1 MVKPG
6 TRLGPYEIAAP
17 LGAGGM
23 GEVYRAVDSR
33 LGRDVALKVLP
44 AEFSANSQLRARLD
58 REARTISSL
67 NHPNICTLY
76 DVGREGDRD
85 YLVMEFLDGET
96 LADRIARGPL
106 RVDDALRI
114 AIEIADAL
122 DKAHRAGIIHRDLKP
137 GNIMLTKSG
146 AKLLD
151 FGLAKPGRGAISAV
165 SPHSAT
171 VQMESK
177 PLTDAGSIVGT
188 FQYMA
193 PEQIESGEA
202 DARSDIFAFGATL
215 YEMLTG
221 RRAFEAQ
228 SRASLIAKIL
238 EHEPPPISSIQPMTP
253 PSLDRVVRTCLAKD
267 RDDRFQT
274 AHDLMLELRWIRDER
289 SSPNLATP
297 VMQQRAQ
304 REKLG
309 WILAASILAAA
320 IGVAVWSRLHAP
332 RFFDHAVEATILPP
346 RGGHFVFSGDSGSS
360 PVISPDG
367 RSIAMSGINSDGKRL
382 LFLRSLNESEP
393 RAIEHTEEAIYPFWS
408 PDGRALGFFANGKLK
423 SVNVADGVTSIIADA
438 PDPRG
443 GSWSEE
449 NVIVFEPFT
458 REGLSRVAATG
469 GAVTRLTTPAGGMT
483 THRFPQFLPGGKAFL
498 YLEASHNDPHSP
510 KTAIHFRTL
519 DGKIDRVVMNTLAN
533 VVYAAGKLLYIRDNT
548 LFAQPFDSKS
558 GTLSRDA
565 IALAKNVRYDLS
577 TWHSPFDARDGVL
590 TYQGGG
596 DFVGTRVLSY
606 DREGNVASTIT
617 DYGPYY
623 DLSLSPDG
631 KHLAVAIGDPHADIW
646 IQDLVR
652 GTRTRITFEKT
663 ASIVPVWSQDGSAIY
678 YSSGESPQVTTDVMR
693 RNANG
698 TGAPQL
704 VAHFAPPAI
713 AECDGVTPD
722 GKFLLVTLAHA
733 RSNVAPL
740 QIVIVSV
747 AGNAPMRELA
757 GGANMSA
764 YTPRLS
770 PDGRW
775 IAYVSTESGRE
786 EVYVVP
792 FDGTSGKWQISNA
805 GGHYPAWAPDGSH
818 LYFFTLDM
826 VLSEV
831 DVKSSGGAIDFS
843 TPRALFRV
851 EMNQVTTSGYAVAPD
866 GHFLINGGQSS
877 EPPLSVLVN
886 WNH

>member
-1 MVKPG
+1 VVTPG
-6 TRLGPYEIAAP
+6 TRLGPYEIAARI
-17 LGAGGM
+17 GAGGM
-23 GEVYRAVDSR
+23 GEVYRAVDTR

-44 AEFSANSQLRARLD
+44 AEFSASSQLRARLD

-76 DVGREGDRD
+76 DVGREGERD
-85 YLVMEFLDGET
+85 YLVMEFLDGES
-96 LADRIARGPL
+96 LADRIARGPI
-106 RVDDALRI
+106 RVEEALRI
-114 AIEIADAL
+114 AIEISGAL

-151 FGLAKPGRGAISAV
+151 FGLAKPGSGAISLV

-171 VQMESK
+171 VQKESK

-253 PSLDRVVRTCLAKD
+253 PALDRVVRTCLAKD
-267 RDDRFQT
+267 REDRFQT
-274 AHDLMLELRWIRDER
+274 AHDLMLELRWIREER
-289 SSPNLATP
+289 SSPSLPAPFVQRRARRERLAWS
-297 VMQQRAQ
+297 V
-304 REKLG
+304 
-309 WILAASILAAA
+309 AAAILAAA
-320 IGVAVWSRLHAP
+320 IGVVVWSQLRTP
-332 RFFDHAVEATILPP
+332 RFYQHAVEATILPP

-367 RSIAMSGINSDGKRL
+367 RKIAMSGIDGDGKRL
-382 LFLRSLNESEP
+382 LFVRSLDESEP
-393 RAIEHTEEAIYPFWS
+393 RAIEHTEEAIFPFWS
-408 PDGRALGFFANGKLK
+408 PDGRALGFFAKEKLK
-423 SVNVADGVTSIIADA
+423 TVNVADGVMSTVADA

-443 GSWSEE
+443 GSWSED
-449 NVIVFEPFT
+449 NVIIFEPQT
-458 REGLSRVAATG
+458 REGIARVAATG

-483 THRFPQFLPGGKAFL
+483 THRFPQFLPGGRAFL
-498 YLEASHNDPHSP
+498 YLEATHNDPHSP
-510 KTAIHFRTL
+510 KTALRFRTL

-533 VVYAAGKLLYIRDNT
+533 VAYAAGKLLYVRDNT
-548 LFAQPFDSKS
+548 LFAQPFDAKS
-558 GTLSRDA
+558 GTLSGES
-565 IALAKNVRYDLS
+565 IALAKNVRYDIA
-577 TWHSPFDARDGVL
+577 TWHSPFDARDGLL

-596 DFVGTRVLSY
+596 NFAGTRLLLY
-606 DREGNVASTIT
+606 DHDGKAASTIA
-617 DYGPYY
+617 DYGAYY
-623 DLSLSPDG
+623 DISLSPDA
-631 KHLAVAIGDPHADIW
+631 KRLAVSIGAPHSDIW

-652 GTRTRITFEKT
+652 GTRTRLTFEKT
-663 ASIVPVWSQDGSAIY
+663 ASLMPVWSHDGSMIY
-678 YSSGESPQVTTDVMR
+678 YSSGESAPLPNDVMR

-713 AECDGVTPD
+713 VECDGVTPD
-722 GKFLLVTLAHA
+722 GKWLLVTLAHA

-740 QIVIVSV
+740 EIVIVSA

-757 GGANMSA
+757 GGTNISA

-818 LYFFTLDM
+818 LYFFTQDM

-831 DVKSSGGAIDFS
+831 DVKSLGGAIDFS
-843 TPRALFRV
+843 TPRALFRA
-851 EMNQVTTSGYAVAPD
+851 EMNLVSTSGYAVAPD
-866 GHFLINGGQSS
+866 GHFLVNGGQSS
-877 EPPLSVLVN
+877 EPPLGVLVN